1 MAPTASVLSPSPVD
15 NTGLMKTATAP
26 AVPSRPRAVVG
37 DDGTIQTVDELV
49 RRRAIAHHDRV
60 VVSYPSSGIDYVDY
74 TMQQLDVFAYR
85 VAMGYNKTIPA
96 RTSSTEKPTVV
107 AILGPS
113 DLDYLVTMLALIKLG
128 HTVLFLSTRIS
139 PAAVESLV
147 SVTGAS
153 ALLAAPAHWEV
164 AKATQQKLEG
174 LTIDE
179 IASRSTYEF
188 PVEMHADTRLDQG
201 LDLSVETGN
210 FVYIIH
216 SSGSTGLPKPIYQT
230 HKAALANY
238 AVSMEMK
245 AFITLPLYHNH
256 GICNLF
262 RAIYSGKPIHLYN
275 ASLPLTHDYL
285 SSIMRTHKFEIFYGV
300 PYALKLLAESDEG
313 IDMLRSLK
321 IVMYGGSACPDD
333 LGNRLVDCGV
343 NLVGHYGATEVGQL
357 MTSFRPQGDKAWN
370 YVRESEKLAP
380 FLEWIPRG
388 PNLFE
393 CVVKDGWP
401 AKIAS
406 NQPDGSYRT
415 KDLFEPHPAIPKAWK
430 YIARSDDTIVL
441 VNGEKFN
448 PVQLEGDVRSDRAV
462 AEAVVFGAG
471 RPYLGI
477 LVIPAAASVGNHLTV
492 DEARDLVWPVVQRAQ
507 ASAESYARIS
517 KNMICILPPDCP
529 CPRTDKGSVIRSA
542 FYKAFAGEIEATYD
556 AADAG
561 SGETRVMVEP
571 ELRQFLKA
579 ALSHVTGR
587 GSEESSGNRESEE
600 VGDDTD
606 FFVLGLDSLQ
616 ALQLRSQILR
626 SVALGGK
633 TLGQNVVFDF
643 PSIDKLCAYLL
654 GLAPGGEQAKE
665 VAAEVEMRQLID
677 ELGNF
682 QQVEPKRSSVAVT
695 GATGSLGAHVIA
707 CLLRDPSISTIYCLV
722 RAADNNEASRR
733 LKESLLHRR
742 LFHTIPASSAKRMV
756 ALRSDLSIET
766 LGLDA
771 ETYRAVTENLSAVI
785 HCAWSVNFN
794 MHISSFKQTNLAG
807 VVNLIALTRA
817 AGGQNAT
824 FNFCSSVSATSRC
837 PLPEVPETVA
847 ELEWAQGMGYAQSK
861 SVAEHLCARAAQ
873 RAGVRTRVLRVGQII
888 ADTQHGVWNHTEAI
902 PLMLQSALTVGV
914 LPRLRETPSWLPV
927 DIVAQAVADISL
939 SDTGTVV
946 ANVTNPKLFGWTEH
960 LLPALRT
967 AGLEFDEVEPKEW
980 VRRLRESNPD
990 PEANP
995 PIKLVEFF
1003 ASKYDRDEFSPSK
1016 IFATDVAC
1024 RLSPALADAPVLSND
1039 LVSKFVTY
1047 FRSTAWATSSP
1058 SPRRTVVVLA
1068 GPCGSG
1074 KSSVGRAV
1082 SEWLG
1087 GGGAPFIEGDSLHR
1101 KDAIARMASRTP
1113 LADEDRVAWL
1123 KRVARHAAETVTEM
1137 GYPAVV
1143 VSCSALRRAYRDI
1156 LRHEIGRRCCSDGG
1170 VAAVQTVFV
1179 DLQARPEILEERM
1192 RQRRGHYM
1200 SPEMVPGQVAV
1211 HEHAHSEEVDVLPV
1225 DCEGP
1230 IESVVEEVKWLL
1242 GYVNL
1247 SN

>member
-15 NTGLMKTATAP
+15 NTVLMKSATSP
-26 AVPSRPRAVVG
+26 AIPPPPRAELE
-37 DDGTIQTVDELV
+37 DDSTIQTVDELV
-49 RRRAIAHHDRV
+49 RRRAIAHHDQV

-85 VAMGYNKTIPA
+85 VAMGYSKTIPA

-139 PAAVESLV
+139 PAAIESLV

-153 ALLAAPAHWEV
+153 ALLAAPAHLEV
-164 AKATQQKLEG
+164 ARATQQKLEG
-174 LTIDE
+174 LTVYE
-179 IASRSTYEF
+179 IAPRSTYEF
-188 PVEMHADTRLDQG
+188 PVEIHADTRLDQT
-201 LDLSVETGN
+201 LDLSIEAGN

-262 RAIYSGKPIHLYN
+262 RAIFSGKPIHLYN

-285 SSIMRTHKFEIFYGV
+285 ASIMRTHRFEIFYGV

-313 IDMLRSLK
+313 IDILRSLK

-357 MTSFRPQGDKAWN
+357 MTSFRPKGDKAWN
-370 YVRESEKLAP
+370 YVRESDKLAP

-393 CVVKDGWP
+393 CAVKDGWP

-406 NQPDGSYRT
+406 NQPDGTYRT
-415 KDLFEPHPAIPKAWK
+415 KDLFEPHPTIPKAWK

-477 LVIPAAASVGNHLTV
+477 LVIPAASLGHLAAEEV
-492 DEARDLVWPVVQRAQ
+492 RDVVWPVVQRAQ
-507 ASAESYARIS
+507 GSAESYARIS
-517 KNMICILPPDCP
+517 REMICVLPADCP

-542 FYKAFAGEIEATYD
+542 FYKAFAAEIDATYD

-561 SGETRVMVEP
+561 SGETKVMEEP
-571 ELRQFLKA
+571 ELRKFLRE
-579 ALSHVTGR
+579 ALSRVSGR
-587 GSEESSGNRESEE
+587 DSEPSGNKED

-626 SVALGGK
+626 SVDLGGK

-643 PSIDKLCAYLL
+643 PSIDKLCVYLL
-654 GLAPGGEQAKE
+654 GLVGGQETKK
-665 VAAEVEMRQLID
+665 VAVEDEMRQLIE

-682 QQVEPKRSSVAVT
+682 QVESKRSSVVVT

-722 RAADNNEASRR
+722 RAANDNEASRR
-733 LKESLLHRR
+733 LKESLLQRR
-742 LFHTIPASSAKRMV
+742 LFHTISASSAKKMV
-756 ALRSDLSIET
+756 ALRSDLSNET

-771 ETYRAVTENLSAVI
+771 GTYRAVAENLSAVI

-807 VVNLIALTRA
+807 VLNLISLTR

-837 PLPEVPETVA
+837 PLPAVPETLA

-873 RAGVRTRVLRVGQII
+873 RAGVRTRVLRVGQIV
-888 ADTQHGVWNHTEAI
+888 ADTKHGVWNHTEAI
-902 PLMLQSALTVGV
+902 PLMLQSAITVGA

-927 DIVAQAVADISL
+927 DTVAQAVADISL
-939 SDTGTVV
+939 SDTGSIV
-946 ANVTNPKLFGWTEH
+946 ANVTNPNLFRWTED
-960 LLPALRT
+960 LLPALKT

-1003 ASKYDRDEFSPSK
+1003 ASKYDRDEFAPSK

-1024 RLSPALADAPVLSND
+1024 RLSLALADAPVLSND
-1039 LVSKFVTY
+1039 LVSKFVSY
-1047 FRSTAWATSSP
+1047 FRSTAWATTTKKPTAAASMTNGEEDTTSL
-1058 SPRRTVVVLA
+1058 RTVVILA

-1082 SEWLG
+1082 AEWLD
-1087 GGGAPFIEGDSLHR
+1087 APFIEGDSLHR
-1101 KDAIARMASRTP
+1101 RDAIARMASRTP
-1113 LADEDRVAWL
+1113 LTDEDRVAWL
-1123 KRVARHAAETVTEM
+1123 KRVARHAAETVAEM

-1143 VSCSALRRAYRDI
+1143 LSCSALRRAYRDI
-1156 LRHEIGRRCCSDGG
+1156 LREEIGRCCDDGG
-1170 VAAVQTVFV
+1170 VAVRILFV

-1192 RQRRGHYM
+1192 RLRQGHYM

-1211 HEHAHSEEVDVLPV
+1211 HEHADSEEVDVLPV

-1230 IESVVEEVKWLL
+1230 MEAVVEEVKWLL
-1242 GYVNL
+1242 GCVN
-1247 SN
+1247 